1 MHSTIDSQFSNWFC
15 INGAPD
21 MSKLHK
27 KFQGEVLALS
37 EGQPDVRYQVYFI
50 VANHR
55 RVPIVSEIH
64 VESK

>member
-1 MHSTIDSQFSNWFC
+1 
-15 INGAPD
+15 